1 MVVFVCEDSFEGILC
16 GVYDAW
22 TSRLGHKN
30 VKLAVDGQYDLEMF
44 ADYRDAAVSEE
55 KAQKVAL
62 AVLTKISEHAY
73 AWIYRASLSFEPQK
87 ADCIYRFL
95 IFGFHI
101 GAEVIRAL
109 QIPAVQEVF
118 RLNRSVGNESHL
130 LTEFLRFSELPQ
142 KVLLAVIG
150 PKNDVTALLMP
161 HFSDRLR
168 GERFIIFDEKREK
181 AAVHLSGTEWYMMT
195 GAEAARLHELARQT
209 DSSEYAVLWKAFF
222 DSVGIQERTNYVCQR
237 GHLPLRFRPYMTE
250 FQQGG
255 RSRSDAV
262 NDDGV
267 MTG

>member
-1 MVVFVCEDSFEGILC
+1 MC

-30 VKLAVDGQYDLEMF
+30 VKLAVDGEYNLEMF
-44 ADYRDAAVSEE
+44 ADYREAAVSEE
-55 KAQKVAL
+55 KAQKVAQ
-62 AVLTKISEHAY
+62 AVRTKISGRAY

-87 ADCIYRFL
+87 ADWIYRFL
-95 IFGFHI
+95 IYGFHI
-101 GAEVIRAL
+101 GEKVIGAL

-142 KVLLAVIG
+142 KALFAVIG

-168 GERFIIFDEKREK
+168 GERFIIFDEKRGK
-181 AAVHLSGTEWYMMT
+181 AAVHISGMEWYMMT
-195 GAEAARLHELARQT
+195 GGEAAQLHGLAGRT
-209 DSSEYAVLWKAFF
+209 DSGEYAALWKAFF
-222 DSVGIQERTNYVCQR
+222 DSAGIQERTNYVCQR

-250 FQQGG
+250 FQQG
-255 RSRSDAV
+255 
-262 NDDGV
+262 
-267 MTG
+267 

>member
-1 MVVFVCEDSFEGILC
+1 MC

-30 VKLAVDGQYDLEMF
+30 VKLAVDGEYNLEMF
-44 ADYRDAAVSEE
+44 ADYREAAVSEE
-55 KAQKVAL
+55 KAQKVAQ
-62 AVLTKISEHAY
+62 AVRTKISGRAY

-87 ADCIYRFL
+87 ADWIYRFL
-95 IFGFHI
+95 IYGFHI
-101 GAEVIRAL
+101 GEKVIGAL

-142 KVLLAVIG
+142 KALFAVIG

-168 GERFIIFDEKREK
+168 GERFIIFDEKRGK
-181 AAVHLSGTEWYMMT
+181 AAVHISGMEWYMMT
-195 GAEAARLHELARQT
+195 GGEAAQLHELAGRT
-209 DSSEYAVLWKAFF
+209 DSGEYAALWKAFF
-222 DSVGIQERTNYVCQR
+222 DSAGIQERTNYVCQR

-250 FQQGG
+250 FQQG
-255 RSRSDAV
+255 
-262 NDDGV
+262 
-267 MTG
+267 